1 MRCLYGCLAL
11 TTPRLVVLGLFLF
24 TDYLG
29 RAYESNLWPFLGFFF
44 MPCTTLA
51 YAIAMNENAGQ
62 LAGWFVAL
70 FILALALDFGVVR
83 FGRWGRRPPAP
94 PGGSSGGRG
103 GGGSPAPAAPRSIEV
118 HGERVG

>member
-11 TTPRLVVLGLFLF
+11 TTPRLVVLALFLF

-29 RAYESNLWPFLGFFF
+29 TAYESNLWPFLGFFF
-44 MPCTTLA
+44 LPCTTLS
-51 YAIAMNENAGQ
+51 YAIAMNENGGQ
-62 LAGWFVAL
+62 LSGWFVAL

-83 FGRWGRRPPAP
+83 FGRWGRRPPP
-94 PGGSSGGRG
+94 PPSGNEGEG
-103 GGGSPAPAAPRSIEV
+103 GGGRSAPTAPRSIEV